1 MENGG
6 KKKRK
11 KRKGL
16 GKKGKWR
23 KKGNGREKRLG
34 CYHVDRLKS
43 CT

>member
-1 MENGG
+1 MENGE

-16 GKKGKWR
+16 G